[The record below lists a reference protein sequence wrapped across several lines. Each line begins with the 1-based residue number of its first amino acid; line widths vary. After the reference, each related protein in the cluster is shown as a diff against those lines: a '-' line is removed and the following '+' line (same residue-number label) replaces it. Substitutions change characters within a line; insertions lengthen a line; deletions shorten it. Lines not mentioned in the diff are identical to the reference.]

1 MEGKDL
7 LRCETC
13 EALLAYPSCEN
24 IRDDVEAMEGV
35 EREMIDALA
44 TTHERGCAWRETA
57 CSTSARMFPANEP
70 TTTPSERQSG
80 GRSQSGSRGTRD
92 CSGGCGSGV
101 RPATRTREES
111 DLISLGLEPLH
122 ENSFQ

>member
-24 IRDDVEAMEGV
+24 IRDDVEAMESV

-57 CSTSARMFPANEP
+57 CSTSVRML
-70 TTTPSERQSG
+70 S
-80 GRSQSGSRGTRD
+80 
-92 CSGGCGSGV
+92 
-101 RPATRTREES
+101 
-111 DLISLGLEPLH
+111 LIH
-122 ENSFQ
+122 I

>member
-1 MEGKDL
+1 MRGEGVDL
-7 LRCETC
+7 GGEGFTAVARRG

-70 TTTPSERQSG
+70 TTTRTDFA
-80 GRSQSGSRGTRD
+80 RRVAAIARGWESADVRD
-92 CSGGCGSGV
+92 DV
-101 RPATRTREES
+101 V
-111 DLISLGLEPLH
+111 
-122 ENSFQ
+122 

>member
-24 IRDDVEAMEGV
+24 IREDVEAMESVG
-35 EREMIDALA
+35 REKIDALA

-57 CSTSARMFPANEP
+57 CSTSARRFPANEP
-70 TTTPSERQSG
+70 PTTTVMTAAKIKKER
-80 GRSQSGSRGTRD
+80 
-92 CSGGCGSGV
+92 
-101 RPATRTREES
+101 
-111 DLISLGLEPLH
+111 
-122 ENSFQ
+122 